1 MQRPFQIAGI
11 VRLIGINKDQVERRN
26 VTKIF
31 ERAQR
36 RAFNQF
42 NAIVQPR
49 EVNILTRNVGMTRVG
64 LQRDQLS
71 GGRAR
76 AIQIE
81 L

>member
-1 MQRPFQIAGI
+1 MQRPLQIAGI

-42 NAIVQPR
+42 NAIV
-49 EVNILTRNVGMTRVG
+49 
-64 LQRDQLS
+64 
-71 GGRAR
+71 
-76 AIQIE
+76 
-81 L
+81 